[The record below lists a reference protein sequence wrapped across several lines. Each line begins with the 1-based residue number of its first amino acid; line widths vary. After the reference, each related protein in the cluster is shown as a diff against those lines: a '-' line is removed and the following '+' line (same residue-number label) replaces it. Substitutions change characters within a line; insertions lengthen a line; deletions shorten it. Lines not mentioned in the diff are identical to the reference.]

1 MSNFNCDSFEQIEKN
16 LDRLFVPKYYPGFI
30 LSIYENGN
38 ESFFLN
44 KGYDDISKKIEYKKD
59 SIFRIYSM
67 TKPIVSTAAMQLI
80 ENKKL
85 ALDDDVT
92 KYIPEWDDAVF
103 YKSNNKNVITIK
115 DLFTHTSGLTYA
127 FQGQSEVDK
136 KYKVSGINSIVD
148 SELSSQEIINELSN
162 IPLEFS
168 PGSFYNYS
176 ISIDILGFIIERI
189 SNKTLN
195 EYLHENI
202 FNTLGMKDTAFTLD
216 TSKTERLA
224 MCYRWDENKN
234 KYEAH
239 DLKINPNIEVKS
251 YLKKPSSYSGG
262 AGLLSTMND
271 YQLFGSALLDAKKG
285 RKNPL
290 INKDTAN
297 LMMKNHL
304 PNNKHIDQLSK
315 YPLKGEQ
322 YYRGLGFGLGG
333 SICIDENA
341 GLSNSR
347 EGDFGWGGAASTS
360 FYISDKYDYSL
371 VFLTQVL
378 ESEETRKLNSEI
390 KKLVNGCVDV
400 HKE

>member
-1 MSNFNCDSFEQIEKN
+1 
-16 LDRLFVPKYYPGFI
+16 
-30 LSIYENGN
+30 
-38 ESFFLN
+38 
-44 KGYDDISKKIEYKKD
+44 
-59 SIFRIYSM
+59 
-67 TKPIVSTAAMQLI
+67 
-80 ENKKL
+80 
-85 ALDDDVT
+85 
-92 KYIPEWDDAVF
+92 
-103 YKSNNKNVITIK
+103 
-115 DLFTHTSGLTYA
+115 
-127 FQGQSEVDK
+127 
-136 KYKVSGINSIVD
+136 
-148 SELSSQEIINELSN
+148 
-162 IPLEFS
+162 
-168 PGSFYNYS
+168 
-176 ISIDILGFIIERI
+176 
-189 SNKTLN
+189 
-195 EYLHENI
+195 
-202 FNTLGMKDTAFTLD
+202 MKDTAFTLD
-216 TSKTERLA
+216 ASKIERLA

-239 DLKINPNIEVKS
+239 DLKTNPNIEVKS